1 MMKCPEC
8 QAENPNTFSFC
19 GECGV
24 KLARICSTCNAT
36 NPPQYRFCGE
46 CGRNLGVSPESI
58 SEDLSFVEKLE
69 NIQRCLPEGLT
80 EKVLARREE
89 IEGQRNQVTVML
101 CDMEGYCPIC
111 ARLGRDKVYP
121 IMDEV
126 FDILIHDV
134 HDHGGTVNS
143 ISSSGITALF
153 GVPIAVENAPQR
165 AIQCALAIHRDMAK
179 LSPKIEGENGLR
191 PTRIRAGIHTGPI
204 MVNTLGDD
212 LRVEFTP
219 VGDTV
224 VLASSVEKLAEPG
237 TTFVTEETFKL
248 TELFFD
254 FDELEERRGEEGET
268 PVKAYRV
275 IPPGTRRRR
284 SDLAAERALKPFV
297 GTEKELERLLDAE
310 EYKALCSDD
319 VSLKA
324 LDKKPGTYKGRR
336 VKYRGDITRI
346 MEDRGTTYIIM
357 DVAKDGHDHDG
368 SIFIWYD
375 GTPEALEHDTIQIWG
390 EVRGSYIYK
399 SVAGWKTTLP
409 LVRAEYVDVIQS
421 AERDN

>member
-8 QAENPNTFSFC
+8 QAENPDTFSFC

-24 KLARICSTCNAT
+24 KLARICPNCSAS
-36 NPPQYRFCGE
+36 NPAQYRFCGE
-46 CGRNLGVSPESI
+46 CGHDLVVSPESI
-58 SEDLSFVEKLE
+58 SEDLSFAEKLE
-69 NIQRCLPEGLT
+69 SIQRCLPEGLSA
-80 EKVLARREE
+80 KVLSQREG

-101 CDMEGYCPIC
+101 CEMEGYYPIY
-111 ARLGRDKVYP
+111 ARLGRDKLYP

-143 ISSSGITALF
+143 ITSSGIMALF
-153 GVPIAVENAPQR
+153 GAPLAVEDAPQR
-165 AIQCALAIHRDMAK
+165 AIQSALAIHRDMAQ
-179 LSPKIEGENGLR
+179 LSPKIRGENGIR
-191 PTRIRAGIHTGPI
+191 PTKIRTGIHTGPI
-204 MVNTLGDD
+204 MVNNLADD

-219 VGDTV
+219 VGDTMD
-224 VLASSVEKLAEPG
+224 LASSVEKLAEPG
-237 TTFVTEETFKL
+237 TTCVTEETFKL
-248 TELFFD
+248 TERFFD
-254 FDELEERRGEEGET
+254 FDELDERQIEEGET

-275 IPPGTRRRR
+275 IAPDTRRRR
-284 SDLAAERALKPFV
+284 ADLAAERALKPFV
-297 GTEKELERLLDAE
+297 GHEKELERLLDAE
-310 EYKALCSDD
+310 EYKVLCSED

-324 LDKKPGTYKGRR
+324 LDRKPSAYKGRR

-357 DVAKDGHDHDG
+357 DVAKDEHDRDG

-375 GTPEALEHDTIQIWG
+375 GTPEALERDTIQIWG

-421 AERDN
+421 AKRDN

>member
-1 MMKCPEC
+1 MEC
-8 QAENPNTFSFC
+8 SECHAENSDTFSFC
-19 GECGV
+19 GQCGV
-24 KLARICSTCNAT
+24 KLARICSKCSAS

-46 CGRNLGVSPESI
+46 CGRNLGVSAESI

-69 NIQRCLPEGLT
+69 GIQRYLPEGLT
-80 EKVLARREE
+80 EKVLAQREE
-89 IEGQRNQVTVML
+89 IEGQRGQVTVML
-101 CDMEGYCPIC
+101 CDMEGYSSIY

-143 ISSSGITALF
+143 TTSSGIIALF

-165 AIQCALAIHRDMAK
+165 AIQSALAIHRDTAN
-179 LSPKIEGENGLR
+179 LSPKIKGENGLR
-191 PTRIRAGIHTGPI
+191 PIRIRAGIHTGPI

-224 VLASSVEKLAEPG
+224 DLASSVEKLAEPG
-237 TTFVTEETFKL
+237 TTCVTEETFKL
-248 TELFFD
+248 TERFFD
-254 FDELEERRGEEGET
+254 FDELQERQAEEGET

-275 IPPGTRRRR
+275 IPPGTRTRRL
-284 SDLAAERALKPFV
+284 DLAAERALRPFV
-297 GTEKELERLLDAE
+297 GHEKELERLLDAE

-319 VSLKA
+319 VSLKT
-324 LDKKPGTYKGRR
+324 LDKKPETYKGRR
-336 VKYRGDITRI
+336 VKYQGDITRI

-357 DVAKDGHDHDG
+357 GVAKDGHDRDG
-368 SIFIWYD
+368 SIFVWYD
-375 GTPEALEHDTIQIWG
+375 GTPEALERDTIQIWG

-421 AERDN
+421 TERDN